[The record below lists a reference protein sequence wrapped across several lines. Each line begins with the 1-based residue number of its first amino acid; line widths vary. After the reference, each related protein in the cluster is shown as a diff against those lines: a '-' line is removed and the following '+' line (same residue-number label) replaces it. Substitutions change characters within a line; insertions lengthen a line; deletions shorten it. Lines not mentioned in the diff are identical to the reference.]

1 MNANNDLQQKV
12 QFALFWEPY
21 LTGAAI
27 GVTAHEGIVTLS
39 GTVERYDMK
48 LDIEQ
53 IVKKVRGVKAVIMH
67 INVQEHPQAADEE
80 SLAQEAL
87 QALKLHTS
95 IPPENIKIVVT
106 NGWIYLVGSVDWHY
120 QKQAA
125 EKAISRIMGVKGV
138 VNSLLIH
145 SDRTDM
151 LEKKALSDAFD
162 RSSILRGKTI
172 DVGVHQNEVT
182 LTGVVDSLVQKE
194 EAERIAWNAPG
205 IWRIHNQLEIKPN

>member
-12 QFALFWEPY
+12 QFALFWEPH

-39 GTVERYDMK
+39 GTVARYDMK

-53 IVKKVRGVKAVIMH
+53 IVKKVRGVKAVVMH
-67 INVQEHPQAADEE
+67 INVHDHPQAADEE
-80 SLAQEAL
+80 SLAQQAL
-87 QALKLHTS
+87 QALELHTS
-95 IPPENIKIVVT
+95 IPPEHIKIVVA
-106 NGWIYLVGSVDWHY
+106 NGWIYLVGSVDWQY

-125 EKAISRIMGVKGV
+125 EKAVSRIMGVKGV

-151 LEKKALSDAFD
+151 LEKKALCDAFD

-172 DVGVHQNEVT
+172 AVGVHQNEVT

-205 IWRIHNQLEIKPN
+205 IWRIHNQLEIIHT

>member
-12 QFALFWEPY
+12 QFALFWEPH

-27 GVTAHEGIVTLS
+27 GVTAHDGIVTLS
-39 GTVERYDMK
+39 GTVARYEMK
-48 LDIEQ
+48 ADIEQ
-53 IVKKVRGVKAVIMH
+53 TVKKVRGVRAVVMH
-67 INVQEHPQAADEE
+67 INVQEHPEATNEE
-80 SLAQEAL
+80 RLAEEAL
-87 QALKLHTS
+87 RALELHTS
-95 IPPENIKIVVT
+95 IPPKHIKIVVA

-125 EKAISRIMGVKGV
+125 EKAVSRIMGVKGV

-151 LEKKALSDAFD
+151 LEKKALCDAFD
-162 RSSILRGKTI
+162 RSSILRGKNI
-172 DVGVHQNEVT
+172 IVGVHQNEVT
-182 LTGVVDSLVQKE
+182 LTGIVDSLVQKE

-205 IWRIHNQLEIKPN
+205 IWRIHNQLEIIHT